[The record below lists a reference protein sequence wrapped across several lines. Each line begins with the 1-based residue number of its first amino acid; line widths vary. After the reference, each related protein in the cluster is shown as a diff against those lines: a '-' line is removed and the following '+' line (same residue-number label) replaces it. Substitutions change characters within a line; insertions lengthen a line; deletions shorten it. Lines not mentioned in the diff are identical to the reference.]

1 MVKTPQEIVAET
13 VGITKEFE
21 RKLAELEAR
30 RKEIVASAIRS
41 AEQAKMSAVRQ
52 FIHRL
57 FGNTKTV

>member
-30 RKEIVASAIRS
+30 RKEIVAMAIRE
-41 AEQAKMSAVRQ
+41 AETRKMSTVRQ

-57 FGNTKTV
+57 FGKTATV

>member
-30 RKEIVASAIRS
+30 RKEIVAMAVRE
-41 AEQAKMSAVRQ
+41 AEQRKMSVVRQ

-57 FGNTKTV
+57 FGKTATV